1 MIYFYSFW
9 LFIWSILYYN
19 KIIKYQP
26 LYEILIFA
34 LVFSISSMIYF
45 NIHNINIYILQFIF
59 HFIPIILVNN
69 YNHKYNTIFI
79 NIFVLSAHIIFMN
92 YNNINIID
100 YYIKNFKNLNNYNFI
115 FNIN

>member
-69 YNHKYNTIFI
+69 
-79 NIFVLSAHIIFMN
+79 
-92 YNNINIID
+92 INIID